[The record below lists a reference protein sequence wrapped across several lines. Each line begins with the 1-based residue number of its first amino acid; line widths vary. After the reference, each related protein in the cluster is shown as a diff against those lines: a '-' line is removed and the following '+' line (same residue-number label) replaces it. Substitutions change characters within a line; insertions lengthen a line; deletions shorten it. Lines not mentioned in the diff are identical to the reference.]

1 MWLNCVFLSYAFGL
15 TAHSVAQFVSIP
27 ELDQLEQF
35 WSYGRSKPFYPTP
48 PGDGSG
54 DWASAYEKARAL
66 LGRMSNEEKNNITY
80 GFATTSNAC
89 GGMSGSAPRVEF
101 PGLCLQDAE
110 NGVRGTDMVNGYPSA
125 LHVGASWNRNLTYAR
140 GLHMGAEFKAKG
152 ASVALGP
159 VAGPLGKIA
168 RGGRNW
174 EGFSND
180 PYLSGALNYETIVS
194 MQKNVMTC
202 IKHLLGNEQET
213 SRMKP
218 RFGNAQN
225 ASVSSNI
232 DDKTVHEL
240 YLWPFQDA
248 VKAGAMSAMC
258 SYQRFNNSYGCQNS
272 HLMNGLLKKELGF
285 QGFVVSDWNAQHTG
299 IASANAG
306 LDMAMPNSPLWAGSL
321 TLAITNGSM
330 SQARLDDMA
339 TRILASWYRLEEM
352 ENDAFSNPGFG
363 FPYDLSKPHQLVN
376 ARDPASAKTIFQG
389 AVEGHVLVKN
399 VRKTLPLKEPKFI
412 SLFGYDGV
420 AAHINTFQTR
430 DYQHWPLGLENT
442 LNFPNGTD
450 WTVEAMHWIETSSY
464 PSAVHGP
471 GIALNGT
478 LLSGGGS
485 GATTP
490 AYIDDPF
497 SAFQRQA
504 YEDNTFLAWDFFNN
518 TPVVN
523 QGSDHCVVFVNELA
537 AEGWDRPS
545 LADSYSDELIQSV
558 ASQCNSTIVVIHN
571 AGPRPVNVWIENP
584 NITAVIYGHLPGQ
597 DSGRALVEVMYGR
610 QAPSGRL
617 PYTVAKRDTDYG
629 ILLDP
634 TYPTGIDLF
643 TQGEC
648 LCHMPRYSPLMY
660 RR

>member
-1 MWLNCVFLSYAFGL
+1 
-15 TAHSVAQFVSIP
+15 
-27 ELDQLEQF
+27 
-35 WSYGRSKPFYPTP
+35 
-48 PGDGSG
+48 
-54 DWASAYEKARAL
+54 
-66 LGRMSNEEKNNITY
+66 
-80 GFATTSNAC
+80 
-89 GGMSGSAPRVEF
+89 
-101 PGLCLQDAE
+101 
-110 NGVRGTDMVNGYPSA
+110 MVNGYPSA

-180 PYLSGALNYETIVS
+180 PYLSGALNYETIIS

-272 HLMNGLLKKELGF
+272 YLMNGLLKKELGF
-285 QGFVVSDWNAQHTG
+285 QGFVVSDWSAQHTG

-306 LDMAMPNSPLWAGSL
+306 LDMVMPNSPLWAGNL
-321 TLAITNGSM
+321 TLAVTNGSM
-330 SQARLDDMA
+330 SQTRLDDMA

-352 ENDAFSNPGFG
+352 GNDAFSDPGFG
-363 FPYDLSKPHQLVN
+363 FPYDHSKPHRLVN
-376 ARDPASAKTIFQG
+376 ARDPASKETIFQG

-399 VRKTLPLKEPKFI
+399 VRNTLPLKEPKFI

-420 AAHINTFQTR
+420 AAEINTFQTR

-442 LNFPNGTD
+442 LNFANGTD
-450 WTVEAMHWIETSSY
+450 WTAEAMHWVETSSW
-464 PSAVHGP
+464 PAAAHGP
-471 GIALNGT
+471 GIAMNGT

-490 AYIDDPF
+490 AYIDAPF
-497 SAFQRQA
+497 NAFQRQA

-597 DSGRALVEVMYGR
+597 DSGRALIEIMYGR

-629 ILLDP
+629 ILLNP
-634 TYPTGIDLF
+634 TYPKGVDLF
-643 TQGEC
+643 TQG
-648 LCHMPRYSPLMY
+648 
-660 RR
+660 